1 MKQTQHKKRLA
12 ILGSTGSI
20 GTQTL
25 NVVRRHRDM
34 FSVEVLVAGSN
45 ADLLIEQAL
54 EFDPNAVVIANKAQY
69 QKVQSALAHTDV
81 KVWAGMESACDLMEM
96 DTIDIVVAAIVGFA
110 GLRPTMRAI
119 EHGKVIA
126 LANKETMVVAGSLV
140 TKAAIKHRVPILPVD
155 SEHSAIFQCLEPY
168 NEIDKILLTASG
180 GPFFGKTRAELEKV
194 TLEQALKHPNW
205 VMGRKV
211 TIDSASLMNKG
222 LEVIEA
228 KWLFDVDV
236 DQIEVLVHP
245 QSVVHSMVQYKDG
258 SIKAQ
263 LGTPTMETPI
273 QVALTYP
280 QRVESHLP
288 RFSFVDHPNLTFAKP
303 DTETFRCLDLA
314 FQAIRRGG
322 NIPCAMNA
330 ANEVA
335 VQRFI
340 DGEIGFLQIADHV
353 EAAMANT
360 HFIENPTMDD
370 LFETD
375 RVVRGI

>member
-1 MKQTQHKKRLA
+1 MKQIA

-25 NVVRRHRDM
+25 NVVRRHKDL
-34 FSVEVLVAGSN
+34 FSVEVLVAGAN
-45 ADLLIEQAL
+45 ADLLVQQAL
-54 EFDPNAVVIANKAQY
+54 EFDPNAVVIADQSKYY
-69 QKVQSALAHTDV
+69 QVKDALEQTDIKVF
-81 KVWAGMESACDLMEM
+81 AGMDSACDLMEM
-96 DTIDIVVAAIVGFA
+96 GSIDIVVAAIVGFA

-119 EHGKVIA
+119 EKGKVIA
-126 LANKETMVVAGSLV
+126 LANKETLVVAGSLV
-140 TKAAIKHRVPILPVD
+140 TKAACENRVPILPVD

-180 GPFFGKTRAELEKV
+180 GPFFGKSREELEGV
-194 TLEQALKHPNW
+194 SLEAALKHPNW
-205 VMGRKV
+205 KMGRKV

-228 KWLFDVDV
+228 KWLFGVDV

-245 QSVVHSMVQYKDG
+245 QSVVHSMVQFKDG

-280 QRVESHLP
+280 QRIESHLP
-288 RFSFVDHPNLTFAKP
+288 RFSFLDNPQLTFAKP
-303 DTETFRCLDLA
+303 DTKTFRCLDLA
-314 FQAIRRGG
+314 FQAIRKGG
-322 NIPCAMNA
+322 NLPCVMNA
-330 ANEVA
+330 ANEIA
-335 VQRFI
+335 VQKFI

-353 EAAMANT
+353 ESVMQKAP
-360 HFIENPTMDD
+360 FIANPTLED
-370 LFETD
+370 LFESD
-375 RVVRGI
+375 KEARLL